1 MADTAVSPLI
11 ARLISLLTE
20 EAKLLRGIHGEVADI
35 KDELESIQLFLK
47 DADARATEEKDISD
61 GVKTWVKQ
69 VREVAF
75 HIDVAIDQYLLHE
88 AKHDPRRLHFTG
100 FFPKIT
106 HLLKTFNSRHEI
118 ATKIQEIKAS
128 VQKIKD
134 RSKRYSFKSIDQG
147 SSSGARNDR
156 WHDPRKDSFYL
167 DDADVVGIESPRD
180 ELIGWLVEGL
190 PYRTVLS
197 VVGMGGLGKTTLA
210 KKVYDHQKVRG
221 HFDCHAWI
229 PVSQSYNTE
238 HLLRSMIKQ
247 FCKAR
252 MEYPPQGLDEMDE
265 ELLINELRN
274 YLQQKRYVVVFDDV
288 WKIDFWEDIKHA
300 LIDNHKGGRIM
311 ITTRNREVA
320 SYCKKSS
327 TVHVHELQPLP
338 HDEAWK
344 LFCKRVFQFDFGGHC
359 PPALENLSHNIVEK
373 CKGLPLAIVAIGGL
387 LSTKDKTIFE
397 WQNLHDGLGIELGR
411 NPHLVGVDKILSLS
425 YEDLPYN
432 LKSCFL
438 YLGMYPEDY
447 SINCVRLI
455 RQWIAEGF
463 VKKIEGKTVE
473 EIAREYLTELI
484 HRSLVQVSIVDFDG
498 KVRRCR
504 LHDLLR
510 EIVLQKMKDL
520 SFCHVLSKKELSFEG
535 LTRRVS
541 IDKGSYSVLK
551 GFKDKHIH
559 SILLFNL
566 DELPKSFMITF
577 FADFK
582 LLKVMDFE
590 DAPLYHIP
598 EDMGSLFHLRY
609 LSFRNTK
616 VNVLPK
622 SIGKLQNLETL
633 DLKQTLICDIPVEI
647 NKLGKLRH
655 FLAYNRDYKKDFNLT
670 WQKGVKIQ
678 KGVGCLKSL
687 QKLYY
692 VKVNHGGIDLIEE
705 LGKLKQLKKLG
716 IQNMTTEIG
725 RAFCASI
732 QNMKDL
738 QSLEVSSICEDEI
751 IDLQSMSSPP
761 QFLQRLHI
769 SGRLDKLPDWIPKLQ
784 HLVRLR
790 MFWSRL
796 EDDPLKALQNL
807 PNLLQLT
814 FSRQAYDGEQLHFKT
829 GGFLKLKELG
839 LHHLN
844 GLYSMMI
851 DEGALPLL
859 EMLSIGPTPQL
870 KEVPSGIHHLRNL
883 KQLNLADMPNEFED
897 SLVHEQGPD
906 NWIVEHVPVVYIGHK
921 VRIGYYGYDKHT
933 LGSKHL
939 ERSRKQTINQ
949 NDDHKDNDSH
959 DINSVEKG

>member
-35 KDELESIQLFLK
+35 KDELESIQIFLK
-47 DADARATEEKDISD
+47 DADARAAAEEDISD
-61 GVKTWVKQ
+61 GAKTWVKQ

-190 PYRTVLS
+190 PYRSVLS

-274 YLQQKRYVVVFDDV
+274 YLQQ
-288 WKIDFWEDIKHA
+288 
-300 LIDNHKGGRIM
+300 
-311 ITTRNREVA
+311 
-320 SYCKKSS
+320 
-327 TVHVHELQPLP
+327 
-338 HDEAWK
+338 
-344 LFCKRVFQFDFGGHC
+344 KRVFQFDFGGHC

-541 IDKGSYSVLK
+541 IDRGSYSVLK

-844 GLYSMMI
+844 GLYSLMI

-870 KEVPSGIHHLRNL
+870 KEVPSGIHHLKNL
-883 KQLNLADMPNEFED
+883 KQLNF
-897 SLVHEQGPD
+897 
-906 NWIVEHVPVVYIGHK
+906 W
-921 VRIGYYGYDKHT
+921 GYA
-933 LGSKHL
+933 
-939 ERSRKQTINQ
+939 
-949 NDDHKDNDSH
+949 
-959 DINSVEKG
+959 